1 VAKLP
6 LAVGAIVGLGATAVL
21 VGWALDVREL
31 QALYVS
37 SVTIKSNT
45 AAALLLAAVA
55 LIAASRAPQTSAA
68 STGSSLWVRL
78 PAFVVFLT
86 GALTVAQY
94 AGGFSLGIDEI
105 LFRVPE
111 DAALTPFP
119 GRMASISA
127 LALAALG
134 AGLMLMDYQPRAGV
148 RLSEIF
154 LVGCGT
160 LALAALLGYGYGA
173 IPRVGLGQGLQIAI
187 PTAIFLVLLV
197 MGALSLGTQ
206 GGFMATFVG
215 DDAGG
220 VLARRLLPFAFGV
233 PFILGALRAMS
244 SLTTMSVAMQAAMP
258 SVLAMLAFAGVI
270 WRTAQVVSA
279 SDRERQAAER
289 ELKTL
294 SGLLPICSYCK
305 KVRNETNYWQQVD
318 TYLTT
323 HAGVELTHSICPDCS
338 DKMIRELDAAPV

>member
-1 VAKLP
+1 
-6 LAVGAIVGLGATAVL
+6 
-21 VGWALDVREL
+21 
-31 QALYVS
+31 
-37 SVTIKSNT
+37 
-45 AAALLLAAVA
+45 
-55 LIAASRAPQTSAA
+55 
-68 STGSSLWVRL
+68 
-78 PAFVVFLT
+78 
-86 GALTVAQY
+86 
-94 AGGFSLGIDEI
+94 
-105 LFRVPE
+105 
-111 DAALTPFP
+111 
-119 GRMASISA
+119 M
-127 LALAALG
+127 
-134 AGLMLMDYQPRAGV
+134 
-148 RLSEIF
+148 
-154 LVGCGT
+154 
-160 LALAALLGYGYGA
+160 
-173 IPRVGLGQGLQIAI
+173 GLGQGLQIAI

-197 MGALSLGTQ
+197 MGALSLRTH
-206 GGFMATFVG
+206 GGFMATFVR

-289 ELKTL
+289 ELRTL

-305 KVRNETNYWQQVD
+305 KIRNETNYWQQVD
-318 TYLTT
+318 TYLTA